1 MPKRRRRSKKTLPEE
16 VAAAIRRH
24 KRVEVWFQDEARFG
38 QKGTLTRVWG
48 LRVTAKRSLA
58 YEWSYFY
65 GSVCPAKGLAH
76 GLLLPYADL
85 EGMRLY
91 LDDFSRSLKRGVYAL
106 LVCDQAGW
114 HTSGRLPI
122 PDNVGLLFLPPKSP
136 ELNPAELVWREMRQ
150 KHLGNRVFP
159 SVDGLDDAICEA
171 WLEVTK
177 TTQRMTSL
185 CGFNWITDNLN

>member
-1 MPKRRRRSKKTLPEE
+1 MI
-16 VAAAIRRH
+16 AAICRGPP
-24 KRVEVWFQDEARFG
+24 E
-38 QKGTLTRVWG
+38 G
-48 LRVTAKRSLA
+48 L
-58 YEWSYFY
+58 
-65 GSVCPAKGLAH
+65 GH

-91 LDDFSRSLKRGVYAL
+91 LDDFSRSLERGVYAL

-114 HTSGRLPI
+114 HTSGRLPV
-122 PDNVGLLFLPPKSP
+122 PDNVGFLFLAPKSP

-159 SVDGLDDAICEA
+159 SIDILDDAICEA

-177 TTQRMTSL
+177 RPKRITSL